1 MHLLIRQA
9 KMVAPGSEFHDQV
22 VDLLIE
28 DGIIKNI
35 GNGLK
40 SKDAEVVEAD
50 GLHVSPGFTDVFAD
64 YREPGYEH
72 KETIASGLE
81 AAAAG
86 GFTSVL
92 LVPNTN
98 PVVGSKSA
106 VQFILKKAAGNAVSV
121 YPLGAATKETEGKAL
136 AEMLDMHSNGAVAFT
151 DGWKPV
157 QNANLMLKALEYVKA
172 FDGTIV
178 QIPADAPLSEGGLM
192 HEGPTST
199 RLGMAGIPT
208 LAETILL
215 HRDIE
220 LLRYTASKLH
230 VTGVSSKEGVKMIR
244 MAKAEGLNITCSV
257 SPYHLALNDDS
268 LDTYNSLYKVNPPIR
283 SEADRQE
290 LVAGLK
296 DGTID
301 CIASHHRP
309 QEWDAKAKEF
319 EYASEGMNVQ
329 EITFQLVYKA
339 RGDQVPLERIIDALA
354 VKPKQVFGLEGDTIR
369 KDAKANLAIFSTGGE
384 WTLGKGNV
392 RSLSANNPFIDTVFN
407 SRIIGI
413 VNNEQSH
420 LNK

>member
-1 MHLLIRQA
+1 
-9 KMVAPGSEFHDQV
+9 
-22 VDLLIE
+22 
-28 DGIIKNI
+28 
-35 GNGLK
+35 
-40 SKDAEVVEAD
+40 
-50 GLHVSPGFTDVFAD
+50 
-64 YREPGYEH
+64 
-72 KETIASGLE
+72 
-81 AAAAG
+81 
-86 GFTSVL
+86 
-92 LVPNTN
+92 
-98 PVVGSKSA
+98 
-106 VQFILKKAAGNAVSV
+106 
-121 YPLGAATKETEGKAL
+121 
-136 AEMLDMHSNGAVAFT
+136 
-151 DGWKPV
+151 
-157 QNANLMLKALEYVKA
+157 
-172 FDGTIV
+172 
-178 QIPADAPLSEGGLM
+178 
-192 HEGPTST
+192 
-199 RLGMAGIPT
+199 
-208 LAETILL
+208 
-215 HRDIE
+215 
-220 LLRYTASKLH
+220 
-230 VTGVSSKEGVKMIR
+230 MIR

-339 RGDQVPLERIIDALA
+339 CGDQVPLERIIDALA